1 MDELAH
7 QPEMD
12 PLEFRLKNLKD
23 PRLRAV
29 LEQRQPGSAGEGE
42 TEGLRLRHRRR
53 L

>member
-1 MDELAH
+1 
-7 QPEMD
+7 
-12 PLEFRLKNLKD
+12 
-23 PRLRAV
+23 V